1 MLSSNE
7 MFFKLQVK
15 ANNLVMANNEKN
27 EIQ

>member
-1 MLSSNE
+1 MLFFNK